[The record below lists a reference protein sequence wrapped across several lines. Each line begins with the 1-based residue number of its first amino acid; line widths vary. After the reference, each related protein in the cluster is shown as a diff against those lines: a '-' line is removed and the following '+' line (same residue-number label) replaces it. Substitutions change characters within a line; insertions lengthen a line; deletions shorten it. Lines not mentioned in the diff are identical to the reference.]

1 MSLINIQNLTFGY
14 DGSYENVFENVNLQ
28 LDTSWKLGLTGRNG
42 RGKTT
47 LMKLLMGKLEYK
59 GKITSSVNFEYFPYY
74 PDSSEL
80 VINIIWELAPNAEEW
95 EMRRELSMLDA
106 DSSLLYRPFSTL
118 SNGEQTKALIVGMF
132 MRENSFLLIDEPTN
146 HLDIHARRVLAEYL
160 GKKSGYILI
169 SHDRD
174 FLDACIDHTLVI
186 NKCSI
191 DVCKG
196 NFSTYDENRKRLEQY
211 ETVQNER
218 LKKEIG
224 QLEKAVK
231 QATAHSEK
239 IAATK
244 IGFDPT
250 KTEKSLT
257 RRDSVSKKAA
267 KLINRAKNIETHIER
282 DIEEKRGLLKNA
294 ERNLPLKISPLKYHS
309 NRLITCRNV
318 SLSYGDSV
326 IFENI
331 SFTVDS
337 GERIALRGKNGCG
350 KSGLIKLIMG
360 EISEYS
366 GDISVGSRLKISY
379 VSQSADSLSGSLE
392 DYINEYGIDG
402 ALFRAILCKLDFKS
416 ELFSRKIES
425 YSQGQKK
432 KVMLA
437 RSLSEQAHL
446 YIWDEPLNYI
456 DIISRMQIEELLKG
470 SDVAMIFVEHDSHFC
485 DTVAT
490 KQIVMAMPT
499 E

>member
-59 GKITSSVNFEYFPYY
+59 GKITSSVDFEYFPYY
-74 PDSSEL
+74 PDSGEH
-80 VINIIWELAPNAEEW
+80 VINIIRELAPNAEEW
-95 EMRRELSMLDA
+95 EMRRELGMLDA
-106 DSSLLYRPFSTL
+106 DSDLLYRPFFTL
-118 SNGEQTKALIVGMF
+118 SNGEQTKVLIVGMF

-146 HLDIHARRVLAEYL
+146 HLDTYARKVLAEYL
-160 GKKSGYILI
+160 NKKSGYILI

-174 FLDACIDHTLVI
+174 FLDACVDHTLVI

-196 NFSTYDENRKRLEQY
+196 NFSTYDENRRRRERY
-211 ETVQNER
+211 ETVQNDR

-224 QLEKAVK
+224 QLEKAAK
-231 QATAHSEK
+231 QAAAHSER

-267 KLINRAKNIETHIER
+267 KLMNRAKNIETHIER
-282 DIEEKRGLLKNA
+282 DIEEKSGLLKNV
-294 ERNLPLKISPLKYHS
+294 EKNLPLKISPLKYHS
-309 NRLITCRNV
+309 NRLIACRNV

-331 SFTVDS
+331 SFSVDS

-350 KSGLIKLIMG
+350 KSSLIKLITG
-360 EISEYS
+360 EITEYS

-379 VSQSADSLSGSLE
+379 VSQSADNLCGSLE
-392 DYINEYGIDG
+392 DYINEYRIDG
-402 ALFRAILCKLDFKS
+402 ALFRAILCKLDFSS
-416 ELFSRKIES
+416 ELFSRSLES

-456 DIISRMQIEELLKG
+456 DIVSRTQIEELLKN
-470 SDVAMIFVEHDSHFC
+470 SEATMIFVEHDSHFC

-490 KQIVMAMPT
+490 KQIFMDN
-499 E
+499 ESI